1 MRKYPAL
8 LAAALLA
15 AGISTAAAQDP
26 AYIVV
31 DADNG
36 SVLLHS
42 QSDQPW
48 YPASVTKMM
57 TAYVT
62 FQALKSGRLNLT
74 SPVKISGNALAQ
86 APAKMGF
93 SVGTVMN
100 VDNALKMMLVKSAN
114 DIAVAVAETVG
125 GSEPKFVEMMNAE
138 AARLGMASTHFSNPN
153 GLPDSGQVTT
163 ARDLAVLARAT
174 WVEFPEYREFFRIP
188 AIKAGKRI
196 LRSPNRLLEEYRG
209 TTGMKTGFICA
220 SGFNIV
226 ASAERNGRHLIA
238 VVLGATSSEQ
248 RAEAAARLLNQG
260 FASWFGPSKPQLTTF
275 RAVAASGQPVD
286 MREQVCG
293 KRVQQEDDGSGD
305 PVLAK
310 AGDTS
315 ALVPRFVLMQPVPV
329 YTGRADLEPGAA
341 AGVVTVKSL
350 PASKMPMPRL
360 RPRNPAETVVNAFAP
375 VPEDPIAIQ
384 LDKPN

>member
-1 MRKYPAL
+1 
-8 LAAALLA
+8 
-15 AGISTAAAQDP
+15 
-26 AYIVV
+26 
-31 DADNG
+31 
-36 SVLLHS
+36 
-42 QSDQPW
+42 
-48 YPASVTKMM
+48 
-57 TAYVT
+57 
-62 FQALKSGRLNLT
+62 
-74 SPVKISGNALAQ
+74 
-86 APAKMGF
+86 MGF

-238 VVLGATSSEQ
+238 VVLGATSSGQ
-248 RAEAAARLLNQG
+248 RAGSDYPPQPG
-260 FASWFGPSKPQLTTF
+260 FAFWFGPSKPQL
-275 RAVAASGQPVD
+275 RRSVAHQANGRHESRSAASASSRRTMG
-286 MREQVCG
+286 
-293 KRVQQEDDGSGD
+293 GD
-305 PVLAK
+305 PVGKGRRHL
-310 AGDTS
+310 S
-315 ALVPRFVLMQPVPV
+315 IVRFVLMAGAGLYRSPTWNRDQP
-329 YTGRADLEPGAA
+329 
-341 AGVVTVKSL
+341 
-350 PASKMPMPRL
+350 PARSR
-360 RPRNPAETVVNAFAP
+360 
-375 VPEDPIAIQ
+375 
-384 LDKPN
+384 